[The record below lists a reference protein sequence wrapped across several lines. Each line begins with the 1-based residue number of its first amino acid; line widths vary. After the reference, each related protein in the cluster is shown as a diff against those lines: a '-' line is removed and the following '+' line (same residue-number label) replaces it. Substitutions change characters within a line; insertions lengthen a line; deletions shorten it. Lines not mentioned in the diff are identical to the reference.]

1 MKPTSIHQATQEVAS
16 SNAKVLSHQVLGPP
30 EMTSHGAN
38 LGGLQ
43 QTSLIATCI
52 PVEVTLGVETK
63 VLIIRMA
70 LVR

>member
-1 MKPTSIHQATQEVAS
+1 
-16 SNAKVLSHQVLGPP
+16 
-30 EMTSHGAN
+30 MTSHGAN
-38 LGGLQ
+38 LGGLE
-43 QTSLIATCI
+43 QTSLIAACI